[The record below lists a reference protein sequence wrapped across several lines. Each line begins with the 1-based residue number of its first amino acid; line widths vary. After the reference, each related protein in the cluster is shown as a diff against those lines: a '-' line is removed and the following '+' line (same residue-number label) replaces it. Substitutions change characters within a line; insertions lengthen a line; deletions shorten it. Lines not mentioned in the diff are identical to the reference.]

1 MGIVEMLVI
10 HLLDEQP
17 VALLEEV
24 SIRMVLGVAVG
35 YPFHGA
41 TGVEGEALG
50 LLDGLG
56 QPLAVVE
63 DLLTDAFQGLGVGH
77 VHPRAEH
84 VSAEVVLRLSWLY
97 LEVIAAE
104 HRLLAAF
111 AHEHPEMGL
120 VRPLVRRKTGVAIKT
135 VGAVLEHQAL
145 HVGIELCHAL
155 DDLLSD
161 GVELRLGAL
170 VFLFVLMKPFAVVV
184 VEHVGEKGDDFF
196 HDDCKYTFF
205 FCFAITDRDIPNLCR
220 DGLECPDIKH
230 RIQRQQ
236 HPIPQH
242 LS

>member
-77 VHPRAEH
+77 VHPRAKH
-84 VSAEVVLRLSWLY
+84 VAAEVILRLPGLH
-97 LEVIAAE
+97 LEVISTE
-104 HRLLAAF
+104 HRLLPTLAYK
-111 AHEHPEMGL
+111 HPKMGL
-120 VRPLVRRKTGVAIKT
+120 VRPLVRRKTGVAVETI
-135 VGAVLEHQAL
+135 GAVLQRQSS
-145 HVGIELCHAL
+145 HVVIKLLDAG
-155 DDLLSD
+155 DDLLSN
-161 GVELRLGAL
+161 GVELLQGVL
-170 VFLFVLMKPFAVVV
+170 IFLFMFMKPFAVVV
-184 VEHVGEKGDDFF
+184 VEHVGEEFNDFF
-196 HDDCKYTFF
+196 H
-205 FCFAITDRDIPNLCR
+205 N
-220 DGLECPDIKH
+220 
-230 RIQRQQ
+230 
-236 HPIPQH
+236 
-242 LS
+242 